1 MPTNTHS
8 AFTLSDAHAAAES
21 RGYRPSRLG
30 DRQRFNFSSAA
41 CHGGDNAAGCWA
53 RQVDGRVYFH
63 CHKHGGNK
71 ADRLGNATPD
81 HREPGIAGVPLIV
94 KRGYYPAERLYLGLI

>member
-1 MPTNTHS
+1 MPTYTHS

-41 CHGGDNAAGCWA
+41 CHGGNNAAGCWA
-53 RQVDGRVYFH
+53 REVDGRIYFH

-71 ADRLGNATPD
+71 ADRLETQRRTTEN
-81 HREPGIAGVPLIV
+81 
-94 KRGYYPAERLYLGLI
+94 LGLPAYRSSSSEATIRRNGCTWRLI